1 MKSIPALVLLAL
13 AATACFAAQPPT
25 INRQGFAFETEDYA
39 GAGVDSFGRPYIIVE
54 GDTIHASYLPNSR
67 LVSTAPLTNEDYR
80 RVADSLGVEPA
91 AIKAVASIEAG
102 ASRRGFYDL
111 AKPVIN
117 FDLSV
122 FRNFA
127 KRNGINLNKY
137 AKSHAVVFNRPNI
150 SRYGSYQQAQ
160 RARLDGAMSI
170 DSITAIYG
178 TFWGMFQLGGFN
190 WKRCGASS
198 PAEFVERMS
207 TSEQQQLEMFANFIR
222 NSGLLPALQKK
233 EWATFARGYNGPGY
247 AARGYHTRMAAAYN
261 KFKKEFE

>member
-1 MKSIPALVLLAL
+1 MKPIPAFLLLAL
-13 AATACFAAQPPT
+13 GATACIVAQPPV
-25 INRQGFAFETEDYA
+25 INRQGFAFDTEDYS

-54 GDTIHASYLPNSR
+54 GDTIHAAYLPNAR
-67 LVSTAPLTNEDYR
+67 VVSTAPLTNEDYR

-91 AIKAVASIEAG
+91 SIKAVASIEAG

-117 FDLSV
+117 FDLNV
-122 FRNFA
+122 YRNFA
-127 KRNGINLNKY
+127 KRNGLNLTKY
-137 AKSHAVVFNRPNI
+137 TKSHAVIFNRPNI

-160 RARLDGAMSI
+160 QARLDAAMSI
-170 DSITAIYG
+170 DSITAIFG

-198 PAEFVERMS
+198 PADFVEKMS
-207 TSEQQQLEMFANFIR
+207 TSELQQLEMFASFIR

-233 EWATFARGYNGPGY
+233 DWATFARGYNGPGY
-247 AARGYHTRMAAAYN
+247 AARGYHTRMAEAYR